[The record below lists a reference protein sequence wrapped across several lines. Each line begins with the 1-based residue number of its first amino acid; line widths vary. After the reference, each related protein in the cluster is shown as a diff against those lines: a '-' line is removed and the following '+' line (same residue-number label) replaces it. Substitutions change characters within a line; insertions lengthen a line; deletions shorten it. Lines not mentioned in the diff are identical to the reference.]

1 MRLLIKFSKILVK
14 VTLSNIIESYKNII
28 SLVLTKTRR
37 NFDFYD
43 IIYDLEER
51 VGITNM
57 SIKYNYIYLWRGHFK
72 P

>member
-1 MRLLIKFSKILVK
+1 MN
-14 VTLSNIIESYKNII
+14 LSNIIESYKNII
-28 SLVLTKTRR
+28 CLVLTKTRR

-57 SIKYNYIYLWRGHFK
+57 PMKYNYIYLYIFRIK
-72 P
+72 NKIKMT